1 VSHQAD
7 VVAVAD
13 RVVRVGEHEDE
24 DVHEYVAQN

>member
-1 VSHQAD
+1 VVIVSHQAE

-24 DVHEYVAQN
+24 YEVQN